1 MRVALIPTGI
11 MELLGLRDCLAGLFP
26 NHDFKAVPSVPERPG
41 VKAEPFSQSFT
52 ARHRADDAEVP
63 TTLAKL
69 IQELAGQVY
78 PRRRDAA
85 DVAVVVDDLEL
96 FNLDQTE
103 AVVAAVRKAAHE
115 HIERALLAP
124 ADKAE
129 LARELRERASFH
141 LAVPMTEAWF
151 FADARSVARNGVPAD
166 RLPRLLSSVDP
177 ESFETADLAY
187 SADDGA
193 ACAMIADRNRRRRE
207 SRHAPWLLA
216 PQPEVPWFVRERH
229 PKAYLQWLCREPDDN
244 WCTSWRESKA
254 GAEALR
260 SLDWNAVLANPNHC
274 TYARALVDDL
284 ADALGEPRPFVDGGL
299 LAPLTARKP
308 RRQAAVLRNL

>member
-1 MRVALIPTGI
+1 
-11 MELLGLRDCLAGLFP
+11 
-26 NHDFKAVPSVPERPG
+26 
-41 VKAEPFSQSFT
+41 
-52 ARHRADDAEVP
+52 
-63 TTLAKL
+63 
-69 IQELAGQVY
+69 
-78 PRRRDAA
+78 
-85 DVAVVVDDLEL
+85 
-96 FNLDQTE
+96 
-103 AVVAAVRKAAHE
+103 VRKAAYA

-207 SRHAPWLLA
+207 SRRAPWLLA

-229 PKAYLQWLCREPDDN
+229 PKAYLQWLCRDPDDN
-244 WCTSWRESKA
+244 WCPSWSESKA

-260 SLDWNAVLANPNHC
+260 SLDWNAVLANPGHC